1 MNDNKII
8 PEVTLTFIE
17 DKLGRRFLS
26 YDDISDYMN
35 VPTLHVKVVNTDGK
49 ESVYPVFQQNAM
61 QYGEYSQYM
70 KMHGCACC
78 SLTTV
83 LVGLRRSKSGYM
95 PQDTIAQVEKKHF
108 PHHEFNKNYNKP
120 LRFQM
125 PVSLYG
131 ISKILEKEGISNHYV
146 GHYKEKEAMEVIERH
161 LHTGN
166 PIIFETSRV
175 RHKNRLIYRINDKK
189 YAGSYHTMVML
200 GIDLEGMVVFTD
212 SATRA
217 WAGDQQRLKR
227 APLDELITYMFP
239 QKITEDTHVYFH
251 RRRETG
257 GFILVQA
264 WKKEGFPK

>member
-1 MNDNKII
+1 MNENNKI

-17 DKLGRRFLS
+17 NKLGHRYLS
-26 YDDISDYMN
+26 YGDISEYMN
-35 VPTLHVKVVNTDGK
+35 VPTLHVKVINTDGK
-49 ESVYPVFQQNAM
+49 EKIYPVFQQNAM
-61 QYGEYSQYM
+61 QYGEYSDYM
-70 KMHGCACC
+70 RMHGCACC

-83 LVGLRRSKSGYM
+83 LAGLRRSMSAHM
-95 PQDTIAQVEKKHF
+95 PQDTISQIEKKHF
-108 PHHEFNKNYNKP
+108 PPHVFNKNYGKP

-131 ISKILEKEGISNHYV
+131 ISKVLDQEGISNHYV
-146 GHYKEKEAMEVIERH
+146 GYYKEKKAKEVIVRH
-161 LHTGN
+161 LLTGN

-175 RHKNRLIYRINDKK
+175 RHKNGLIYRINDKK

-200 GIDLEGMVVFTD
+200 GIDLEGMIVFTD

-227 APLDELITYMFP
+227 ASLDELITYMFP
-239 QKITEDTHVYFH
+239 QKITEDTHLYFH

-264 WKKEGFPK
+264 WKKD